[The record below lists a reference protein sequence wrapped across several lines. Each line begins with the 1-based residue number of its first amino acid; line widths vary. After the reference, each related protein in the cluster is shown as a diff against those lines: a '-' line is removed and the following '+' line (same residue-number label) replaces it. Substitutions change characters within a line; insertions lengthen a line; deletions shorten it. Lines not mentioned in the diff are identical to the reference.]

1 MGKRSRRRAKGIEKT
16 PGRSAPVR
24 PSSPGPAGPQAVG
37 SRTLAAIFAAA
48 LAIRLIHVWQLGAS
62 PFADL
67 LMGDSAG
74 YDRWARDI
82 AGGNWLGSDIFY
94 QAPLYPYLLGIV
106 YSLFGP
112 DVTMVR
118 ICQAALGAGSCVLL
132 AAGAGRFF
140 NRRVGVAA
148 GLVLAFYAPA
158 IFVDAT
164 VQKSVVDLFLLSGA
178 LWLVSRTLDGQS
190 PGRTWI
196 GIGLWLGALCLTRE
210 NALVLIAALVPW
222 LWLQRSERS
231 DWIRS
236 AALIAAGVAAMLVPV
251 AARNAY
257 VGGEW
262 HLTTSQLG
270 PNLYIGNNAESDGT
284 YRALRYGR
292 GDPLFERDDAT
303 ELAQAA
309 LGRSLTPG
317 EVSGYWVG
325 RVVDDVTA
333 APGRW
338 IRLLG
343 RKAALTVN
351 AVEVIDTESQYA
363 HAEYS
368 TSLAGLGWL
377 THFGVLIPLA
387 ALGMAVTWPARR
399 RLLPLYLMA
408 VFYAASVVAFYV
420 FARYRFP
427 LAPFAI
433 LFAVAGADHVIQV
446 ARGRATVPR
455 APIIAAAV
463 VVTAVAAN
471 WPLLA
476 TTSMRATSYNNL
488 ATAYRERGDLA
499 TAIDLYRR
507 ALALDPAYAQA
518 HSNLGSALA
527 ASGDPDSAISHY
539 EEALASDAGRG
550 DFRFNFGNALL
561 ALGRYTEAEEQ
572 FRQALA
578 SWPEDAEALN
588 NLGMALG
595 SMGRMTEAADAFR
608 ESVRIDP
615 AGALAHR
622 NLAVALEEL
631 GDAAGAR
638 HHLAEAERL
647 EGTGAGTPQPR

>member
-1 MGKRSRRRAKGIEKT
+1 MGRRSRRRARGVEKT
-16 PGRSAPVR
+16 PGRPGPLR
-24 PSSPGPAGPQAVG
+24 PSLSGPAGPQAPG
-37 SRTLAAIFAAA
+37 FPTLAAIFAAA
-48 LAIRLIHVWQLGAS
+48 LAIRLVHVWQLGAS

-74 YDRWARDI
+74 YDRWAREI
-82 AGGNWLGSDIFY
+82 AGGDWLGADIFY
-94 QAPLYPYLLGIV
+94 QAPLYPYLLGVV

-132 AAGAGRFF
+132 AAAAGRFF
-140 NRRVGVAA
+140 NPRVGVAA

-164 VQKSVVDLFLLSGA
+164 VQKSVVDVFLLAGA
-178 LWLVSRTLDGQS
+178 LWLVSRTLDGQPS
-190 PGRTWI
+190 GRVWL

-222 LWLQRSERS
+222 LWLQRSERR

-236 AALIAAGVAAMLVPV
+236 AALIGAGVAAMLVPV

-284 YRALRYGR
+284 YRPLRYGR

-303 ELAQAA
+303 QLAEAA
-309 LGRSLTPG
+309 LGRRLTPG

-325 RVVDDVTA
+325 RVAEDVAT

-338 IRLLG
+338 IGLLG

-368 TSLAGLGWL
+368 APLAVIGWL
-377 THFGVLIPLA
+377 THFGVLVPLA
-387 ALGMAVTWPARR
+387 ALGLALTWPARR

-408 VFYAASVVAFYV
+408 GFYAVSVVAFYV
-420 FARYRFP
+420 FARYRYP

-433 LFAVAGADHVIQV
+433 LFAVAGVDHLVQV
-446 ARGRATVPR
+446 VRGRAAVPR
-455 APIIAAAV
+455 APLVAAAV
-463 VVTAVAAN
+463 LVTAVAAN
-471 WPLLA
+471 WPLLS
-476 TTSMRATSYNNL
+476 TTGMRAASYNNL
-488 ATAYRERGDLA
+488 ATAYRERGDFGS
-499 TAIDLYRR
+499 AIDLYRR
-507 ALALDPAYAQA
+507 ALTLDPAYAQA

-527 ASGDPDSAISHY
+527 GGGDPAEAVVHY
-539 EEALASDAGRG
+539 EQALANDDGRG
-550 DFRFNFGNALL
+550 DYRFNFGNALL
-561 ALGRYTEAEEQ
+561 TLGRFDEAEEQ
-572 FRQALA
+572 FRHALA
-578 SWPEDAEALN
+578 AWPEDAEALN

-595 SMGRMTEAADAFR
+595 SQGRMTEAADAFR
-608 ESVRIDP
+608 ESIRLDP

-631 GDAAGAR
+631 GDLAGAQR
-638 HHLAEAERL
+638 HLGEAERL
-647 EGTGAGTPQPR
+647 ERDGPGTPPQR